1 MIHVPCL
8 SIYKDQNVKVNAI
21 IITTMMN
28 HVSAD
33 LARIQIA
40 IDARE
45 TLKNALNAKHLL
57 FFMMEIVFQY
67 VQKEH
72 MRRMDIAKNVPLDV

>member
-8 SIYKDQNVKVNAI
+8 SIYKDQNVKVNAM

-33 LARIQIA
+33 LAKIQIA
-40 IDARE
+40 TDARE

-57 FFMMEIVFQY
+57 FFMMEIAFQY

-72 MRRMDIAKNVPLDV
+72 MRRMDIAKNVPQDV